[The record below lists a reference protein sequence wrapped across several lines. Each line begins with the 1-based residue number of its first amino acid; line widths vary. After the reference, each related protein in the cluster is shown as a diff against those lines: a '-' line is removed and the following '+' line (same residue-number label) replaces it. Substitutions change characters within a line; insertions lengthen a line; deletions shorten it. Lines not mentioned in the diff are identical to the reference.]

1 MSDSSMPSGQE
12 RSPTATTED
21 RRGFFGSF
29 ASFAA
34 AGIGAVLGIGP
45 VAVGVYAMIMD
56 PLRKKTA
63 PGKSGRQEE
72 YKEGYYYVADM
83 SELDE
88 TNPRRFTIMADK
100 INAWNFMKNQ
110 PIGAV
115 YMRKHEGMVQCF
127 HTTCPHAGCA
137 VSFELDSKA
146 YLCPCHNSSFDV
158 DGAKLESAG
167 ATNPSPRD
175 LDSLVVEVVD
185 DRVYVK
191 YENYFTGRHDKTVK

>member
-1 MSDSSMPSGQE
+1 MSDSNLSSGQE
-12 RSPTATTED
+12 RPPAATTVD
-21 RRGFFGSF
+21 RRGFFGTI

-34 AGIGAVLGIGP
+34 AGIVAVLGIGP

-56 PLRKKTA
+56 PLRSKTA
-63 PGKSGRQEE
+63 PDKSGRHHD

-88 TNPRRFTIMADK
+88 TNPRRFTIMADR
-100 INAWNFMKNQ
+100 INAWNFIEDQ

-115 YMRKHEGMVQCF
+115 YMRKQGGDVECF

-137 VSFELDSKA
+137 VSFELDSQA

-158 DGAKLESAG
+158 DGSKLASAG
-167 ATNPSPRD
+167 SRNPSPRD
-175 LDSLVVEVVD
+175 LDSLLTEVVD
-185 DRVYVK
+185 NRIYVK
-191 YENYFTGRHDKTVK
+191 YENYFTGRHDKTAK